1 MMNIACIIKTERFP
15 GFKYSAVKILFL
27 HSVFY
32 KMWNTCSGSCRKKIR
47 REITKQAR
55 LL

>member
-32 KMWNTCSGSCRKKIR
+32 KMWKYLFRILQKKNT
-47 REITKQAR
+47 
-55 LL
+55 